1 MESHGMDLRLTPIL
15 IVIIAAL
22 RNELHK
28 LWDDCFYS
36 PEQRNRF
43 RLVPLYIYRALFQ
56 LVSDYIII
64 NPIKKILCIR
74 PADT

>member
-1 MESHGMDLRLTPIL
+1 MKFSWKVFKWILIAICACLQFLIL
-15 IVIIAAL
+15 IVIFAFL

-43 RLVPLYIYRALFQ
+43 RFQ
-56 LVSDYIII
+56 
-64 NPIKKILCIR
+64 
-74 PADT
+74 ADI